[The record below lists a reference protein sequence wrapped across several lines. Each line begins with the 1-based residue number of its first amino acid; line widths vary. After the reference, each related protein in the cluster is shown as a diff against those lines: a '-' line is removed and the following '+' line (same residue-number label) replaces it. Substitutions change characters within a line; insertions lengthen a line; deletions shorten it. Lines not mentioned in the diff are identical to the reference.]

1 MTTESQSEDFFNQ
14 NYSRGKYLHF
24 QVEMMINFS
33 PIDDLIKKSR
43 RKIKKRQDLY
53 YRLSG
58 YIAIYH
64 RMAKG
69 NLQINL
75 NKPRHL
81 HHAHCLD
88 LNLNC
93 KRPGV
98 TTDGNFSSYLIG
110 RS

>member
-33 PIDDLIKKSR
+33 PIDDLIKKKSS
-43 RKIKKRQDLY
+43 KNEKAAGLILLSSI
-53 YRLSG
+53 RLHS
-58 YIAIYH
+58 
-64 RMAKG
+64 MAKG

-81 HHAHCLD
+81 HHE
-88 LNLNC
+88 
-93 KRPGV
+93 R
-98 TTDGNFSSYLIG
+98 
-110 RS
+110 